1 MGIGKRRGTAGE
13 GTQLEGSSE
22 KGMEGRGREQ
32 SICRALRETEGKKEI
47 ALQLNENQ
55 GKTAQMPESPECTL
69 KSKRARHWQ
78 REETQAGLK
87 GRHAEGLIQL
97 QPQIWL
103 PKKMNPKGLWE
114 AVGPLA
120 RDGGAVRPL
129 LHLTA
134 LFSQGSTGE

>member
-32 SICRALRETEGKKEI
+32 SICRALRETKGKKEI

-69 KSKRARHWQ
+69 NSKRARHWQ
-78 REETQAGLK
+78 REET
-87 GRHAEGLIQL
+87 GRPEGETCRGSYPATVSDLAS
-97 QPQIWL
+97 
-103 PKKMNPKGLWE
+103 KKNESK
-114 AVGPLA
+114 GPL
-120 RDGGAVRPL
+120 GGCG
-129 LHLTA
+129 A
-134 LFSQGSTGE
+134 LSQGWRCSETTAASHSVVLTGKHW